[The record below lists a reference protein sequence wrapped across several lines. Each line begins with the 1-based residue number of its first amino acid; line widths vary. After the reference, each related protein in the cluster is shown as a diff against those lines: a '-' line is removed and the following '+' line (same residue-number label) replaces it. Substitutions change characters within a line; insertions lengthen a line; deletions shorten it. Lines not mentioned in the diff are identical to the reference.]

1 MAHFA
6 KVNVDNVVEQVIVID
21 NDNAQTEQ
29 LGKEFISSI
38 GLEGNWIQTSY
49 NNNFRNKFAGVGD
62 IYDKE
67 NNIFISLDENVEKNY
82 FYSWDGIEPVT
93 QPSIMFDATARS
105 SNIWTIELLH
115 QAFPLALQRWGYIEQ
130 HTPATFEKNTHVF
143 DCVITVIRN
152 PIDLI
157 ASQIIA
163 FNHNKNNNR
172 EVYNLI
178 QRNIDIL
185 DSIYRNKNNVTIFSF
200 ETATTDPETLVSIV
214 SNMIGIEPQ
223 PYNKE
228 DLVANI
234 QEFTAGHE
242 GFYSL
247 PIDNQ
252 DELDSIKTLLQQ
264 ERFADLL
271 AKANDLYSKLVV
283 YKEA

>member
-6 KVNVDNVVEQVIVID
+6 KINNDNVVEEIIVID
-21 NDNAQTEQ
+21 NNNAQTEQ
-29 LGKEFISSI
+29 LGKDFILSI

-49 NNNFRNKFAGVGD
+49 NNNFRYKFAAVGD
-62 IYDKE
+62 IYDSV
-67 NNIFISLDENVEKNY
+67 NDRFVISESLTTSYKSPWGGTVK
-82 FYSWDGIEPVT
+82 
-93 QPSIMFDATARS
+93 PSHQSIIFDATARS
-105 SNIWTIELLH
+105 ANIWTIEVLH
-115 QAFPLALQRWGYIEQ
+115 QAFPNAFQRWGYLEQ
-130 HTPATFEKNTHVF
+130 HNPLTFEKDTHGF
-143 DCVITVIRN
+143 GCVATVIRN

-157 ASQIIA
+157 ASQIVM
-163 FNHNKNNNR
+163 FKTNTSNNR

-178 QRNIDIL
+178 QKNIDIL

-200 ETATTDPETLVSIV
+200 ETATTDPETLVSVV
-214 SNMIGIEPQ
+214 SNMLEVDPE

-228 DLVANI
+228 VLVENI
-234 QEFTAGHE
+234 QQFTAGHE

-252 DELDSIKTLLQQ
+252 DELDSIKTFLQQ

-271 AKANDLYSKLVV
+271 AKANDLYSKLLV